1 MRVTGGNVGI
11 GTTSPSALLHAYKS
25 SGSAVIRADYNG
37 ATTIDMTAS
46 SSGNAFISSNTTL
59 IFENGSTPTERMRIT
74 SGGDIG
80 IGNTGDASVRLF
92 VSGKDTSSNNYAA
105 LFRNSSGSNLLGVKN
120 SGTVNMG
127 SLPTSS
133 SGLSS
138 GDIYVAAGVLMIV

>member
-1 MRVTGGNVGI
+1 
-11 GTTSPSALLHAYKS
+11 
-25 SGSAVIRADYNG
+25 
-37 ATTIDMTAS
+37 
-46 SSGNAFISSNTTL
+46 
-59 IFENGSTPTERMRIT
+59 MRIT